1 MRKSISVAFFSL
13 VSTLM
18 VLGIV
23 LMGASEWVLFKNYF
37 AKDRY
42 ETLDQVVGVTQR
54 TAQYLVQ
61 QAELPEGDELD
72 ALSTKL
78 EIIGESA
85 EAYLFFTDNDG
96 RVMIAS
102 SPDKLESLTV
112 PEEMMEKIDASDA
125 DYYHVFGTLG
135 GMLDGKSYITVSE
148 MRNENG
154 QPSGYLFLCSS
165 GEQLTQFKQQFWS
178 NFLLSA
184 CVMLLC
190 ASILT
195 KILMRQLT
203 DPLQKVTDAAQ
214 RFGGGDLSVRVEGV
228 EGEGEA
234 ADLAR
239 TFNRM
244 ADNIQMNDNSRGQF
258 MGNIAHELR
267 TPMTTIKGFVD
278 GILDGTIPPD
288 MQNHYL
294 QLVSEETGRLARL
307 IQNMLDLSKLE
318 SGEYQVNARMFNI
331 WETITGVALSAEQR
345 INDGMIDIDG
355 LTMDEKVLVYADPD
369 LIHQVVYNLLDNAI
383 KFTPA
388 GGTIRFGVEKLGPEA
403 EISIWNSGQGISPEA
418 LPYVF
423 QRFYKEDRSRGLHA
437 RGAGLGLNICKV
449 LVNLSGGQIRV
460 ESQQG
465 EWCRFVFTLPTV
477 APNPGGITCDYK
489 CTTIAD
495 KNVYRLDLET
505 GKICNIPVEENAVVI
520 RLGSFESQWIQI
532 SNNGTDNKISH
543 NSIRPEITIPLDAE
557 WKMKPL
563 GKNFCRFGYVDM
575 SLNRIE
581 WENVEVKTF
590 IEQCDST
597 KLLEK
602 QQLRFSGAFGTPKK
616 ITPAYPLACWYRV
629 EFQMNEVPEDI
640 CIFMDRETMA
650 GSYQLFINGKKAD
663 QKDWYDVFVNDK
675 NNQAL
680 NIYSMVKEG
689 KNSIE
694 IQMNIEKDED
704 GLRDPLYL
712 WGSFGVTETAGIPL
726 LTKQP
731 ETGCPDRHWCKG
743 FPYYSGTMEYETC
756 MKLEI
761 PVTEQQVNCFDI
773 KLGFQVPTYDCIE
786 TRINGVSLGV
796 KAYTPYVWQCPRD
809 VLQKDENIIT
819 IAVTNTLANMLDGTY
834 FDYDSQKLVNIE
846 P

>member
-214 RFGGGDLSVRVEGV
+214 RFGGGDFSVRVEGV

-278 GILDGTIPPD
+278 GILDGTIPPENER
-288 MQNHYL
+288 QYL
-294 QLVSEETGRLARL
+294 QIISDESRRLSRLVRR
-307 IQNMLDLSKLE
+307 MLDVSQLQAIDPLREGKHFDICE
-318 SGEYQVNARMFNI
+318 SMRRVLISMERKITDRNLDVEADIPEEPILVLGDKDMITQVI
-331 WETITGVALSAEQR
+331 
-345 INDGMIDIDG
+345 
-355 LTMDEKVLVYADPD
+355 
-369 LIHQVVYNLLDNAI
+369 YNLLENAT
-383 KFTPA
+383 KFAREGSTLYLGVTTIDGKARVTVRNEGDTIPA
-388 GGTIRFGVEKLGPEA
+388 EELPLLFERFHK
-403 EISIWNSGQGISPEA
+403 SDKSRS
-418 LPYVF
+418 
-423 QRFYKEDRSRGLHA
+423 EDKDGY
-437 RGAGLGLNICKV
+437 GLGLYIVK
-449 LVNLSGGQIRV
+449 
-460 ESQQG
+460 
-465 EWCRFVFTLPTV
+465 
-477 APNPGGITCDYK
+477 
-489 CTTIAD
+489 TI
-495 KNVYRLDLET
+495 LEQH
-505 GKICNIPVEENAVVI
+505 KE
-520 RLGSFESQWIQI
+520 
-532 SNNGTDNKISH
+532 KISVT
-543 NSIRPEITIPLDAE
+543 S
-557 WKMKPL
+557 
-563 GKNFCRFGYVDM
+563 
-575 SLNRIE
+575 
-581 WENVEVKTF
+581 
-590 IEQCDST
+590 
-597 KLLEK
+597 
-602 QQLRFSGAFGTPKK
+602 
-616 ITPAYPLACWYRV
+616 
-629 EFQMNEVPEDI
+629 
-640 CIFMDRETMA
+640 
-650 GSYQLFINGKKAD
+650 
-663 QKDWYDVFVNDK
+663 
-675 NNQAL
+675 
-680 NIYSMVKEG
+680 
-689 KNSIE
+689 
-694 IQMNIEKDED
+694 ED
-704 GLRDPLYL
+704 GVTAF
-712 WGSFGVTETAGIPL
+712 SFSLATE
-726 LTKQP
+726 
-731 ETGCPDRHWCKG
+731 
-743 FPYYSGTMEYETC
+743 
-756 MKLEI
+756 
-761 PVTEQQVNCFDI
+761 
-773 KLGFQVPTYDCIE
+773 
-786 TRINGVSLGV
+786 
-796 KAYTPYVWQCPRD
+796 
-809 VLQKDENIIT
+809 
-819 IAVTNTLANMLDGTY
+819 
-834 FDYDSQKLVNIE
+834 
-846 P
+846 

>member
-1 MRKSISVAFFSL
+1 MRKSISVTFFSM
-13 VSTLM
+13 VATLL
-18 VLGIV
+18 VLGTAV
-23 LMGASEWVLFKNYF
+23 LGCSEWLLFSRYF
-37 AKDRY
+37 AQERY
-42 ETLDQVVGVTQR
+42 DTLDSVADVTQR
-54 TAQYLVQ
+54 AADYIVQ
-61 QAELPEGDELD
+61 QAALPKGAELD
-72 ALSTKL
+72 ALNTKL

-331 WETITGVALSAEQR
+331 WETLTGVALSAEQR
-345 INDGMIDIDG
+345 INDGMIDLEG

-369 LIHQVVYNLLDNAI
+369 LIHQVAYNILDNAI

-388 GGTIRFGVEKLGPEA
+388 GGTIKFHVEKLGPEV

-465 EWCRFVFTLPTV
+465 EWCQFVFTLPTCP
-477 APNPGGITCDYK
+477 PNPGEIK
-489 CTTIAD
+489 
-495 KNVYRLDLET
+495 RLPDES
-505 GKICNIPVEENAVVI
+505 GRPVPVEDPA
-520 RLGSFESQWIQI
+520 S
-532 SNNGTDNKISH
+532 
-543 NSIRPEITIPLDAE
+543 
-557 WKMKPL
+557 MKP
-563 GKNFCRFGYVDM
+563 VD
-575 SLNRIE
+575 
-581 WENVEVKTF
+581 
-590 IEQCDST
+590 
-597 KLLEK
+597 
-602 QQLRFSGAFGTPKK
+602 
-616 ITPAYPLACWYRV
+616 
-629 EFQMNEVPEDI
+629 
-640 CIFMDRETMA
+640 
-650 GSYQLFINGKKAD
+650 
-663 QKDWYDVFVNDK
+663 
-675 NNQAL
+675 
-680 NIYSMVKEG
+680 
-689 KNSIE
+689 
-694 IQMNIEKDED
+694 
-704 GLRDPLYL
+704 
-712 WGSFGVTETAGIPL
+712 
-726 LTKQP
+726 
-731 ETGCPDRHWCKG
+731 
-743 FPYYSGTMEYETC
+743 
-756 MKLEI
+756 
-761 PVTEQQVNCFDI
+761 
-773 KLGFQVPTYDCIE
+773 
-786 TRINGVSLGV
+786 
-796 KAYTPYVWQCPRD
+796 
-809 VLQKDENIIT
+809 
-819 IAVTNTLANMLDGTY
+819 
-834 FDYDSQKLVNIE
+834 
-846 P
+846 

>member
-278 GILDGTIPPD
+278 GILDGTIPPE

-331 WETITGVALSAEQR
+331 WETLTGVALAAEQR
-345 INDGMIDIDG
+345 INDGMIELEG

-369 LIHQVVYNLLDNAI
+369 LIHQVAYNLLDNAI

-388 GGTIRFGVEKLGPEA
+388 GGTIRFSVEKLGPEA

-423 QRFYKEDRSRGLHA
+423 ERFYKEDRSRGLHA
-437 RGAGLGLNICKV
+437 RGSGLGLNICKV
-449 LVNLSGGQIRV
+449 LVNLAGGQIRV

-465 EWCRFVFTLPTV
+465 EWCRFVFTLPTCS
-477 APNPGGITCDYK
+477 PNPGGMK
-489 CTTIAD
+489 
-495 KNVYRLDLET
+495 RLPDAAGQPGAVEDPASM
-505 GKICNIPVEENAVVI
+505 KPVE
-520 RLGSFESQWIQI
+520 
-532 SNNGTDNKISH
+532 
-543 NSIRPEITIPLDAE
+543 
-557 WKMKPL
+557 
-563 GKNFCRFGYVDM
+563 
-575 SLNRIE
+575 
-581 WENVEVKTF
+581 
-590 IEQCDST
+590 
-597 KLLEK
+597 
-602 QQLRFSGAFGTPKK
+602 
-616 ITPAYPLACWYRV
+616 
-629 EFQMNEVPEDI
+629 
-640 CIFMDRETMA
+640 
-650 GSYQLFINGKKAD
+650 
-663 QKDWYDVFVNDK
+663 
-675 NNQAL
+675 
-680 NIYSMVKEG
+680 
-689 KNSIE
+689 
-694 IQMNIEKDED
+694 
-704 GLRDPLYL
+704 
-712 WGSFGVTETAGIPL
+712 
-726 LTKQP
+726 
-731 ETGCPDRHWCKG
+731 
-743 FPYYSGTMEYETC
+743 
-756 MKLEI
+756 
-761 PVTEQQVNCFDI
+761 
-773 KLGFQVPTYDCIE
+773 
-786 TRINGVSLGV
+786 
-796 KAYTPYVWQCPRD
+796 
-809 VLQKDENIIT
+809 
-819 IAVTNTLANMLDGTY
+819 
-834 FDYDSQKLVNIE
+834 
-846 P
+846 

>member
-112 PEEMMEKIDASDA
+112 PEEMMEKIDASGA

-278 GILDGTIPPD
+278 GILDGTIPPE

-331 WETITGVALSAEQR
+331 WETLTGVALAAEQR
-345 INDGMIDIDG
+345 INDGMIELEG

-369 LIHQVVYNLLDNAI
+369 LIHQVAYNLLDNAI

-388 GGTIRFGVEKLGPEA
+388 GGTIRFSVEKLGPEA

-423 QRFYKEDRSRGLHA
+423 ERFYKEDRSRGLHA
-437 RGAGLGLNICKV
+437 RGSGLGLNICKV
-449 LVNLSGGQIRV
+449 LVNLAGGQIRV

-465 EWCRFVFTLPTV
+465 EWCRFVFTLPTCS
-477 APNPGGITCDYK
+477 PNPGGMK
-489 CTTIAD
+489 
-495 KNVYRLDLET
+495 RLPDAAGQPGAVEEPASM
-505 GKICNIPVEENAVVI
+505 KPVE
-520 RLGSFESQWIQI
+520 
-532 SNNGTDNKISH
+532 
-543 NSIRPEITIPLDAE
+543 
-557 WKMKPL
+557 
-563 GKNFCRFGYVDM
+563 
-575 SLNRIE
+575 
-581 WENVEVKTF
+581 
-590 IEQCDST
+590 
-597 KLLEK
+597 
-602 QQLRFSGAFGTPKK
+602 
-616 ITPAYPLACWYRV
+616 
-629 EFQMNEVPEDI
+629 
-640 CIFMDRETMA
+640 
-650 GSYQLFINGKKAD
+650 
-663 QKDWYDVFVNDK
+663 
-675 NNQAL
+675 
-680 NIYSMVKEG
+680 
-689 KNSIE
+689 
-694 IQMNIEKDED
+694 
-704 GLRDPLYL
+704 
-712 WGSFGVTETAGIPL
+712 
-726 LTKQP
+726 
-731 ETGCPDRHWCKG
+731 
-743 FPYYSGTMEYETC
+743 
-756 MKLEI
+756 
-761 PVTEQQVNCFDI
+761 
-773 KLGFQVPTYDCIE
+773 
-786 TRINGVSLGV
+786 
-796 KAYTPYVWQCPRD
+796 
-809 VLQKDENIIT
+809 
-819 IAVTNTLANMLDGTY
+819 
-834 FDYDSQKLVNIE
+834 
-846 P
+846 

>member
-112 PEEMMEKIDASDA
+112 PGEMMEKIDASDA

-278 GILDGTIPPD
+278 GILDGTIPPE

-331 WETITGVALSAEQR
+331 WETLTGVALAAEQR
-345 INDGMIDIDG
+345 INDGMIELEG

-369 LIHQVVYNLLDNAI
+369 LIHQVAYNLLDNAI

-388 GGTIRFGVEKLGPEA
+388 GGTIRFSVEKLGPEA

-423 QRFYKEDRSRGLHA
+423 ERFYKEDRSRGLHA
-437 RGAGLGLNICKV
+437 RGSGLGLNICKV

-465 EWCRFVFTLPTV
+465 EWCRFVFTLPTCS
-477 APNPGGITCDYK
+477 PNPGGMK
-489 CTTIAD
+489 
-495 KNVYRLDLET
+495 RLPDAAGQPGAVEEPASM
-505 GKICNIPVEENAVVI
+505 KPVE
-520 RLGSFESQWIQI
+520 
-532 SNNGTDNKISH
+532 
-543 NSIRPEITIPLDAE
+543 
-557 WKMKPL
+557 
-563 GKNFCRFGYVDM
+563 
-575 SLNRIE
+575 
-581 WENVEVKTF
+581 
-590 IEQCDST
+590 
-597 KLLEK
+597 
-602 QQLRFSGAFGTPKK
+602 
-616 ITPAYPLACWYRV
+616 
-629 EFQMNEVPEDI
+629 
-640 CIFMDRETMA
+640 
-650 GSYQLFINGKKAD
+650 
-663 QKDWYDVFVNDK
+663 
-675 NNQAL
+675 
-680 NIYSMVKEG
+680 
-689 KNSIE
+689 
-694 IQMNIEKDED
+694 
-704 GLRDPLYL
+704 
-712 WGSFGVTETAGIPL
+712 
-726 LTKQP
+726 
-731 ETGCPDRHWCKG
+731 
-743 FPYYSGTMEYETC
+743 
-756 MKLEI
+756 
-761 PVTEQQVNCFDI
+761 
-773 KLGFQVPTYDCIE
+773 
-786 TRINGVSLGV
+786 
-796 KAYTPYVWQCPRD
+796 
-809 VLQKDENIIT
+809 
-819 IAVTNTLANMLDGTY
+819 
-834 FDYDSQKLVNIE
+834 
-846 P
+846 

>member
-195 KILMRQLT
+195 KLLMRKLT

-228 EGEGEA
+228 EGEGEV

-244 ADNIQMNDNSRGQF
+244 ADNIQTNDNSRGQF

-388 GGTIRFGVEKLGPEA
+388 GGTIRFRVEKLGPEA

-477 APNPGGITCDYK
+477 APNPGGMK
-489 CTTIAD
+489 
-495 KNVYRLDLET
+495 RLPDEA
-505 GKICNIPVEENAVVI
+505 GGEPVVEDPASMKPVE
-520 RLGSFESQWIQI
+520 
-532 SNNGTDNKISH
+532 
-543 NSIRPEITIPLDAE
+543 
-557 WKMKPL
+557 
-563 GKNFCRFGYVDM
+563 
-575 SLNRIE
+575 
-581 WENVEVKTF
+581 
-590 IEQCDST
+590 
-597 KLLEK
+597 
-602 QQLRFSGAFGTPKK
+602 
-616 ITPAYPLACWYRV
+616 
-629 EFQMNEVPEDI
+629 
-640 CIFMDRETMA
+640 
-650 GSYQLFINGKKAD
+650 
-663 QKDWYDVFVNDK
+663 
-675 NNQAL
+675 
-680 NIYSMVKEG
+680 
-689 KNSIE
+689 
-694 IQMNIEKDED
+694 
-704 GLRDPLYL
+704 
-712 WGSFGVTETAGIPL
+712 
-726 LTKQP
+726 
-731 ETGCPDRHWCKG
+731 
-743 FPYYSGTMEYETC
+743 
-756 MKLEI
+756 
-761 PVTEQQVNCFDI
+761 
-773 KLGFQVPTYDCIE
+773 
-786 TRINGVSLGV
+786 
-796 KAYTPYVWQCPRD
+796 
-809 VLQKDENIIT
+809 
-819 IAVTNTLANMLDGTY
+819 
-834 FDYDSQKLVNIE
+834 
-846 P
+846 

>member
-331 WETITGVALSAEQR
+331 WETLTGVALSAEQR
-345 INDGMIDIDG
+345 INDGMIDLEG

-369 LIHQVVYNLLDNAI
+369 LIHQVAYNILDNAI

-388 GGTIRFGVEKLGPEA
+388 GGTIKFHVEKLGPEV

-423 QRFYKEDRSRGLHA
+423 HKEDRSRGLHA

-465 EWCRFVFTLPTV
+465 EWCQFVFTLPATP
-477 APNPGGITCDYK
+477 PNPSGMK
-489 CTTIAD
+489 
-495 KNVYRLDLET
+495 RLPDES
-505 GKICNIPVEENAVVI
+505 GQPVPVEDPA
-520 RLGSFESQWIQI
+520 S
-532 SNNGTDNKISH
+532 
-543 NSIRPEITIPLDAE
+543 
-557 WKMKPL
+557 MKP
-563 GKNFCRFGYVDM
+563 
-575 SLNRIE
+575 
-581 WENVEVKTF
+581 
-590 IEQCDST
+590 
-597 KLLEK
+597 
-602 QQLRFSGAFGTPKK
+602 
-616 ITPAYPLACWYRV
+616 
-629 EFQMNEVPEDI
+629 
-640 CIFMDRETMA
+640 
-650 GSYQLFINGKKAD
+650 
-663 QKDWYDVFVNDK
+663 VN
-675 NNQAL
+675 
-680 NIYSMVKEG
+680 
-689 KNSIE
+689 
-694 IQMNIEKDED
+694 
-704 GLRDPLYL
+704 
-712 WGSFGVTETAGIPL
+712 
-726 LTKQP
+726 
-731 ETGCPDRHWCKG
+731 
-743 FPYYSGTMEYETC
+743 
-756 MKLEI
+756 
-761 PVTEQQVNCFDI
+761 
-773 KLGFQVPTYDCIE
+773 
-786 TRINGVSLGV
+786 
-796 KAYTPYVWQCPRD
+796 
-809 VLQKDENIIT
+809 
-819 IAVTNTLANMLDGTY
+819 
-834 FDYDSQKLVNIE
+834 
-846 P
+846 

>member
-1 MRKSISVAFFSL
+1 MNAELIAVGTEILLGNIANTDAQMLSQSL
-13 VSTLM
+13 STLG
-18 VLGIV
+18 VNV
-23 LMGASEWVLFKNYF
+23 FWH
-37 AKDRY
+37 
-42 ETLDQVVGVTQR
+42 TVVGDNPQR
-54 TAQYLVQ
+54 LREALDIARHRADIILTTGGLGPTYDDLTKQTICAAFGQKLVLHEDILEDIRAFYQSALHVPMPENNTQ

-477 APNPGGITCDYK
+477 TPNPGGMK
-489 CTTIAD
+489 
-495 KNVYRLDLET
+495 RLPDEAGGEPT
-505 GKICNIPVEENAVVI
+505 VEDPASMKPVE
-520 RLGSFESQWIQI
+520 
-532 SNNGTDNKISH
+532 
-543 NSIRPEITIPLDAE
+543 
-557 WKMKPL
+557 
-563 GKNFCRFGYVDM
+563 
-575 SLNRIE
+575 
-581 WENVEVKTF
+581 
-590 IEQCDST
+590 
-597 KLLEK
+597 
-602 QQLRFSGAFGTPKK
+602 
-616 ITPAYPLACWYRV
+616 
-629 EFQMNEVPEDI
+629 
-640 CIFMDRETMA
+640 
-650 GSYQLFINGKKAD
+650 
-663 QKDWYDVFVNDK
+663 
-675 NNQAL
+675 
-680 NIYSMVKEG
+680 
-689 KNSIE
+689 
-694 IQMNIEKDED
+694 
-704 GLRDPLYL
+704 
-712 WGSFGVTETAGIPL
+712 
-726 LTKQP
+726 
-731 ETGCPDRHWCKG
+731 
-743 FPYYSGTMEYETC
+743 
-756 MKLEI
+756 
-761 PVTEQQVNCFDI
+761 
-773 KLGFQVPTYDCIE
+773 
-786 TRINGVSLGV
+786 
-796 KAYTPYVWQCPRD
+796 
-809 VLQKDENIIT
+809 
-819 IAVTNTLANMLDGTY
+819 
-834 FDYDSQKLVNIE
+834 
-846 P
+846 

>member
-102 SPDKLESLTV
+102 SPDKLERLTV

-278 GILDGTIPPD
+278 GILDGTIPPE

-331 WETITGVALSAEQR
+331 WETLTGVALAAEQR
-345 INDGMIDIDG
+345 INDGMIELEG

-369 LIHQVVYNLLDNAI
+369 LIHQVAYNLLDNAI

-388 GGTIRFGVEKLGPEA
+388 GGTIRFSVEKLGPEA

-423 QRFYKEDRSRGLHA
+423 ERFYKEDRSRGLHA
-437 RGAGLGLNICKV
+437 RGSGLGLNICKV
-449 LVNLSGGQIRV
+449 LVNLAGGQIRV

-465 EWCRFVFTLPTV
+465 EWCRFVFTLPTCS
-477 APNPGGITCDYK
+477 PNPGGMK
-489 CTTIAD
+489 
-495 KNVYRLDLET
+495 RLPDAAGQPGAVEDPASM
-505 GKICNIPVEENAVVI
+505 KPVE
-520 RLGSFESQWIQI
+520 
-532 SNNGTDNKISH
+532 
-543 NSIRPEITIPLDAE
+543 
-557 WKMKPL
+557 
-563 GKNFCRFGYVDM
+563 
-575 SLNRIE
+575 
-581 WENVEVKTF
+581 
-590 IEQCDST
+590 
-597 KLLEK
+597 
-602 QQLRFSGAFGTPKK
+602 
-616 ITPAYPLACWYRV
+616 
-629 EFQMNEVPEDI
+629 
-640 CIFMDRETMA
+640 
-650 GSYQLFINGKKAD
+650 
-663 QKDWYDVFVNDK
+663 
-675 NNQAL
+675 
-680 NIYSMVKEG
+680 
-689 KNSIE
+689 
-694 IQMNIEKDED
+694 
-704 GLRDPLYL
+704 
-712 WGSFGVTETAGIPL
+712 
-726 LTKQP
+726 
-731 ETGCPDRHWCKG
+731 
-743 FPYYSGTMEYETC
+743 
-756 MKLEI
+756 
-761 PVTEQQVNCFDI
+761 
-773 KLGFQVPTYDCIE
+773 
-786 TRINGVSLGV
+786 
-796 KAYTPYVWQCPRD
+796 
-809 VLQKDENIIT
+809 
-819 IAVTNTLANMLDGTY
+819 
-834 FDYDSQKLVNIE
+834 
-846 P
+846 

>member
-214 RFGGGDLSVRVEGV
+214 RFGGGDFSVRVEGV

-278 GILDGTIPPD
+278 GILDGTIPPE

-331 WETITGVALSAEQR
+331 WETLTGVALAAEQR
-345 INDGMIDIDG
+345 INDGMIELEG

-369 LIHQVVYNLLDNAI
+369 LIHQVAYNLLDNAI

-388 GGTIRFGVEKLGPEA
+388 GGTIRFSVEKLGPEA

-423 QRFYKEDRSRGLHA
+423 ERFYKEDRSRGLHA
-437 RGAGLGLNICKV
+437 RGSGLGLNICKV
-449 LVNLSGGQIRV
+449 LVNLAGGQIRV

-465 EWCRFVFTLPTV
+465 EWCRFVFTLPTCS
-477 APNPGGITCDYK
+477 PNPGGMK
-489 CTTIAD
+489 
-495 KNVYRLDLET
+495 RLPDAAGQPGAVEDPASM
-505 GKICNIPVEENAVVI
+505 KPVE
-520 RLGSFESQWIQI
+520 
-532 SNNGTDNKISH
+532 
-543 NSIRPEITIPLDAE
+543 
-557 WKMKPL
+557 
-563 GKNFCRFGYVDM
+563 
-575 SLNRIE
+575 
-581 WENVEVKTF
+581 
-590 IEQCDST
+590 
-597 KLLEK
+597 
-602 QQLRFSGAFGTPKK
+602 
-616 ITPAYPLACWYRV
+616 
-629 EFQMNEVPEDI
+629 
-640 CIFMDRETMA
+640 
-650 GSYQLFINGKKAD
+650 
-663 QKDWYDVFVNDK
+663 
-675 NNQAL
+675 
-680 NIYSMVKEG
+680 
-689 KNSIE
+689 
-694 IQMNIEKDED
+694 
-704 GLRDPLYL
+704 
-712 WGSFGVTETAGIPL
+712 
-726 LTKQP
+726 
-731 ETGCPDRHWCKG
+731 
-743 FPYYSGTMEYETC
+743 
-756 MKLEI
+756 
-761 PVTEQQVNCFDI
+761 
-773 KLGFQVPTYDCIE
+773 
-786 TRINGVSLGV
+786 
-796 KAYTPYVWQCPRD
+796 
-809 VLQKDENIIT
+809 
-819 IAVTNTLANMLDGTY
+819 
-834 FDYDSQKLVNIE
+834 
-846 P
+846 

>member
-1 MRKSISVAFFSL
+1 MRKSISVAFFST

-102 SPDKLESLTV
+102 SPDKLESLAV
-112 PEEMMEKIDASDA
+112 PEEMMEKIGTADA

-228 EGEGEA
+228 EGDGEV

-369 LIHQVVYNLLDNAI
+369 LIHQVAYNLLDNAVKYRRLEVPLTLMCRTWNENGKLLISIEDNGIGI
-383 KFTPA
+383 KKEYLKKVFDRFFRVPTGNVHDVKGFGLGLA
-388 GGTIRFGVEKLGPEA
+388 YVRKIVEDHKGTIRA
-403 EISIWNSGQGISPEA
+403 EVGTGNVGTKFII
-418 LPYVF
+418 
-423 QRFYKEDRSRGLHA
+423 
-437 RGAGLGLNICKV
+437 
-449 LVNLSGGQIRV
+449 
-460 ESQQG
+460 
-465 EWCRFVFTLPTV
+465 TLP
-477 APNPGGITCDYK
+477 
-489 CTTIAD
+489 
-495 KNVYRLDLET
+495 L
-505 GKICNIPVEENAVVI
+505 
-520 RLGSFESQWIQI
+520 
-532 SNNGTDNKISH
+532 
-543 NSIRPEITIPLDAE
+543 
-557 WKMKPL
+557 
-563 GKNFCRFGYVDM
+563 
-575 SLNRIE
+575 
-581 WENVEVKTF
+581 
-590 IEQCDST
+590 
-597 KLLEK
+597 
-602 QQLRFSGAFGTPKK
+602 
-616 ITPAYPLACWYRV
+616 
-629 EFQMNEVPEDI
+629 
-640 CIFMDRETMA
+640 
-650 GSYQLFINGKKAD
+650 
-663 QKDWYDVFVNDK
+663 
-675 NNQAL
+675 
-680 NIYSMVKEG
+680 
-689 KNSIE
+689 
-694 IQMNIEKDED
+694 
-704 GLRDPLYL
+704 
-712 WGSFGVTETAGIPL
+712 
-726 LTKQP
+726 
-731 ETGCPDRHWCKG
+731 
-743 FPYYSGTMEYETC
+743 
-756 MKLEI
+756 
-761 PVTEQQVNCFDI
+761 I
-773 KLGFQVPTYDCIE
+773 K
-786 TRINGVSLGV
+786 S
-796 KAYTPYVWQCPRD
+796 
-809 VLQKDENIIT
+809 
-819 IAVTNTLANMLDGTY
+819 
-834 FDYDSQKLVNIE
+834 
-846 P
+846 

>member
-102 SPDKLESLTV
+102 SPDKLESLIV

-331 WETITGVALSAEQR
+331 WETLTGVALSAEQR
-345 INDGMIDIDG
+345 INDGMIDLEG

-369 LIHQVVYNLLDNAI
+369 LIHQVAYNILDNAI

-388 GGTIRFGVEKLGPEA
+388 GGTIKFHVEKLGPEV

-465 EWCRFVFTLPTV
+465 EWCQFVFTLPATP
-477 APNPGGITCDYK
+477 PNPSGMK
-489 CTTIAD
+489 
-495 KNVYRLDLET
+495 RLPDES
-505 GKICNIPVEENAVVI
+505 GQPVPVEDPA
-520 RLGSFESQWIQI
+520 S
-532 SNNGTDNKISH
+532 
-543 NSIRPEITIPLDAE
+543 
-557 WKMKPL
+557 MKP
-563 GKNFCRFGYVDM
+563 
-575 SLNRIE
+575 
-581 WENVEVKTF
+581 
-590 IEQCDST
+590 
-597 KLLEK
+597 
-602 QQLRFSGAFGTPKK
+602 
-616 ITPAYPLACWYRV
+616 
-629 EFQMNEVPEDI
+629 
-640 CIFMDRETMA
+640 
-650 GSYQLFINGKKAD
+650 
-663 QKDWYDVFVNDK
+663 VN
-675 NNQAL
+675 
-680 NIYSMVKEG
+680 
-689 KNSIE
+689 
-694 IQMNIEKDED
+694 
-704 GLRDPLYL
+704 
-712 WGSFGVTETAGIPL
+712 
-726 LTKQP
+726 
-731 ETGCPDRHWCKG
+731 
-743 FPYYSGTMEYETC
+743 
-756 MKLEI
+756 
-761 PVTEQQVNCFDI
+761 
-773 KLGFQVPTYDCIE
+773 
-786 TRINGVSLGV
+786 
-796 KAYTPYVWQCPRD
+796 
-809 VLQKDENIIT
+809 
-819 IAVTNTLANMLDGTY
+819 
-834 FDYDSQKLVNIE
+834 
-846 P
+846 